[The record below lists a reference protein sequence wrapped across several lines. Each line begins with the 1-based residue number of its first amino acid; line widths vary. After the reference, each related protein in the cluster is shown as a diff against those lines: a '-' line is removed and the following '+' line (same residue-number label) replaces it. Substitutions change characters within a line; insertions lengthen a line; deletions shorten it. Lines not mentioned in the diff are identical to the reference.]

1 MRGRVEQQPARLRP
15 HSLNRKR
22 SRIPRGDHLVRRLAS
37 VASRPASPIGRKI
50 IAQGKRSAALGNE
63 AIMNIGVGGWL
74 PRAAVAALLCPGLF
88 SPCPSGAADGA
99 SWIGYDCPQPNS
111 PKTLKRTGLSLL
123 GLALGFLLCSRPSP
137 VALDVILTAL
147 FLLTAPVA
155 VTNGRSRRG
164 HLCSIYLPPAN

>member
-1 MRGRVEQQPARLRP
+1 MFMRALFAFRACNWDHEPPRRCRHCSAPNGLPARCQQHRGGSWGLRA
-15 HSLNRKR
+15 KR
-22 SRIPRGDHLVRRLAS
+22 GERRVKS
-37 VASRPASPIGRKI
+37 GRKI

-99 SWIGYDCPQPNS
+99 FWIGYDCPQPNS

-123 GLALGFLLCSRPSP
+123 GLALGFVLCS
-137 VALDVILTAL
+137 L
-147 FLLTAPVA
+147 
-155 VTNGRSRRG
+155 
-164 HLCSIYLPPAN
+164 